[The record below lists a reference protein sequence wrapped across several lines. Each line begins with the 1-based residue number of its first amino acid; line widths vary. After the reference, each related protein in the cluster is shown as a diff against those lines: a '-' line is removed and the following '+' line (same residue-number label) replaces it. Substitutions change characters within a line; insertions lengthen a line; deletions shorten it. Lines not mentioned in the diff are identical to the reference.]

1 MTNPILDAKQECRE
15 IVLTA
20 LGRCVAEGEL
30 PAEPIPD
37 FTVEIPGDISH
48 GDFATNIAMV
58 SARVFRKAPRQ
69 IAEALTAQMVLL
81 GTSFDAVEVA
91 GAGFINFTLGR
102 RWFSA
107 SVQQALN
114 AKENYGRTDYGQG
127 KRMLVEFVS
136 ANPTGPMHIGNARGG
151 ALGDGIAAVLDWS
164 GYESDREFCRH
175 PR

>member
-15 IVLTA
+15 IVLAA

-102 RWFSA
+102 RTTLP
-107 SVQQALN
+107 V
-114 AKENYGRTDYGQG
+114 R
-127 KRMLVEFVS
+127 
-136 ANPTGPMHIGNARGG
+136 RGG
-151 ALGDGIAAVLDWS
+151 PGSRRKVSRPGTGRL
-164 GYESDREFCRH
+164 FH
-175 PR
+175 